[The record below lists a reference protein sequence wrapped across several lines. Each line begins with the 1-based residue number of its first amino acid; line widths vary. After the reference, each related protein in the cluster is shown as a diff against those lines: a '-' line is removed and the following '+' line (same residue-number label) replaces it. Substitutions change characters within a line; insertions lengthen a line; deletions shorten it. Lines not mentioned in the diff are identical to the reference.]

1 MKINEVLTE
10 AGMIDNLVANIK
22 SVTTKD
28 PRLASMTTDQKV
40 DYFLRQPGMQKASDL
55 ARQVWEK
62 QIVATMS
69 ANQAAGRG
77 LTSISDQEYRNML
90 NNFVEKNLINSK
102 ITDLDNENQQRV
114 NSAVVNVLRAKG
126 ADDQRDM
133 DAAFDDLVSVASVA
147 RVVDSSVAQSAPTS
161 QTPPAQNTGVSMGL
175 RKAKTNAEQ
184 ILDGTVGLRPNQI
197 KQLGSAFQQ
206 QAGTKTV
213 RSTGN
218 NSVDGMLLALGF
230 DVR

>member
-1 MKINEVLTE
+1 MKVNEVLTE

-28 PRLASMTTDQKV
+28 PRLAAMTTDQKV

-62 QIVATMS
+62 QLVATMT

-77 LTSISDQEYRNML
+77 LTSISDPEYKAML
-90 NNFVEKNLINSK
+90 NNFVEKSLINTK

-126 ADDQRDM
+126 RDDQRAM

-147 RVVDSSVAQSAPTS
+147 RVVDSSVAQTTSTS
-161 QTPPAQNTGVSMGL
+161 QTPPSQNTGVSIGL
-175 RKAKTNAEQ
+175 RKAKANAEQ

-197 KQLGSAFQQ
+197 KQIGSAFQQ

-218 NSVDGMLLALGF
+218 DSVDGMLLALGF